1 MLRTLCLALLL
12 VSSSLQAHS
21 ENDSLAHRA
30 FWYSSNGK
38 PVLDGNG
45 NCIRNGSW
53 AALGS
58 PSCVTEAEP
67 EVIEPAPE
75 AKPEPEVAPAPAPKP
90 EPEAKPEPE
99 PEPAATVT
107 EAPKAAAAEP
117 TAQEVE
123 PTAAAEPTPAPTQ
136 ESSPEPSP
144 EPAAVEPEPVVV
156 EAPMKAAEPEVVT
169 YSYPVETVTA
179 SILFDFDKNNLRID
193 QQENIEKAIIQARKA
208 HKIFKV
214 SLDGHADSRGTHDY
228 NYDLSQRRINTIVNY
243 LNLRE
248 IETNS
253 TMAWG
258 ETKLIFNADGSE
270 NYEQSRRVEINIKV
284 QQKVAN

>member
-99 PEPAATVT
+99 PEPAATAT
-107 EAPKAAAAEP
+107 EAPKAAAPEP
-117 TAQEVE
+117 AAQEVE
-123 PTAAAEPTPAPTQ
+123 PTVAAEPTPAP
-136 ESSPEPSP
+136 SP
-144 EPAAVEPEPVVV
+144 EPAAAEPEPVVV
-156 EAPMKAAEPEVVT
+156 EAPVKAAEPEVVT

>member
-58 PSCVTEAEP
+58 PSCVTEDEP

-75 AKPEPEVAPAPAPKP
+75 AKPEPEVAPAPAATP
-90 EPEAKPEPE
+90 EPEAKPEP
-99 PEPAATVT
+99 
-107 EAPKAAAAEP
+107 AAA
-117 TAQEVE
+117 EVE
-123 PTAAAEPTPAPTQ
+123 PTAAAEPTPEP
-136 ESSPEPSP
+136 SPEPSP
-144 EPAAVEPEPVVV
+144 EPAAAEPEPVVV
-156 EAPMKAAEPEVVT
+156 EAPVKAAEPEVVT

-258 ETKLIFNADGSE
+258 ETKLILNADGSE
-270 NYEQSRRVEINIKV
+270 NYDQSRRVEINIKV

>member
-12 VSSSLQAHS
+12 ISSSLQAHS

-30 FWYSSNGK
+30 FWYSSNGN

-67 EVIEPAPE
+67 EVIEPTPE
-75 AKPEPEVAPAPAPKP
+75 AKPEPEVAPAPAAKP
-90 EPEAKPEPE
+90 ETEAKPQPEPE
-99 PEPAATVT
+99 PEPAATAT
-107 EAPKAAAAEP
+107 EAPKAAAPEPVAPKAEP
-117 TAQEVE
+117 TAV
-123 PTAAAEPTPAPTQ
+123 AEPTPAP
-136 ESSPEPSP
+136 SPKPSP
-144 EPAAVEPEPVVV
+144 EPAAAEPEPVVV
-156 EAPMKAAEPEVVT
+156 EAPVKAAEPEVVT

-243 LNLRE
+243 LNLRD
-248 IETNS
+248 IKTNS

-258 ETKLIFNADGSE
+258 ETKLILNADGSE
-270 NYEQSRRVEINIKV
+270 NYDQSRRVEINIKV

>member
-12 VSSSLQAHS
+12 ISSSLQAHS
-21 ENDSLAHRA
+21 EDDSLAHRA
-30 FWYSSNGK
+30 FWYSSNGN

-53 AALGS
+53 ATLGS

-67 EVIEPAPE
+67 EVIEPVPE
-75 AKPEPEVAPAPAPKP
+75 AKPEPEVASAPAAKLEPK
-90 EPEAKPEPE
+90 AE

-107 EAPKAAAAEP
+107 EAPKTAAPEP
-117 TAQEVE
+117 TAPEVE
-123 PTAAAEPTPAPTQ
+123 PTAAAEPTPAP
-136 ESSPEPSP
+136 SP
-144 EPAAVEPEPVVV
+144 EPAAAEPEPVVV
-156 EAPMKAAEPEVVT
+156 EAPVKAAEPEVVT

-243 LNLRE
+243 LNLRD

-258 ETKLIFNADGSE
+258 ETKLILNADGSE
-270 NYEQSRRVEINIKV
+270 NYDQSRRVEINIKV

>member
-12 VSSSLQAHS
+12 ISSSLQAHS
-21 ENDSLAHRA
+21 EDDSLAHRA
-30 FWYSSNGK
+30 FWYSSNGN

-53 AALGS
+53 ATLGS

-67 EVIEPAPE
+67 EVIEPVPE
-75 AKPEPEVAPAPAPKP
+75 AKPEPEVAPAPAAKP
-90 EPEAKPEPE
+90 EPEAK

-107 EAPKAAAAEP
+107 EAPKTAAPEP
-117 TAQEVE
+117 TAPEVE
-123 PTAAAEPTPAPTQ
+123 PTAAAEPTPAP
-136 ESSPEPSP
+136 SP
-144 EPAAVEPEPVVV
+144 EPAAAAAEPEPVVV
-156 EAPMKAAEPEVVT
+156 EAPVKAAEPEVVT

-243 LNLRE
+243 LNLRD

-258 ETKLIFNADGSE
+258 ETKLILNADGSE
-270 NYEQSRRVEINIKV
+270 NYDQSRRVEINIKV

>member
-75 AKPEPEVAPAPAPKP
+75 AKPEPEVAPAPA
-90 EPEAKPEPE
+90 AK

-107 EAPKAAAAEP
+107 EAPKAAVAEP
-117 TAQEVE
+117 TAPEVE
-123 PTAAAEPTPAPTQ
+123 PTAAAAEPTPAP
-136 ESSPEPSP
+136 SPEPNPEPNP
-144 EPAAVEPEPVVV
+144 EPAAAEPEPVVV
-156 EAPMKAAEPEVVT
+156 EAPVKAAEPEVVT

-214 SLDGHADSRGTHDY
+214 SLDGHADSRGTHEY

-258 ETKLIFNADGSE
+258 ETKLILNADGSE
-270 NYEQSRRVEINIKV
+270 NYDQSRRVEINIKV

>member
-117 TAQEVE
+117 AAQEVE
-123 PTAAAEPTPAPTQ
+123 PTAAAEPTPA
-136 ESSPEPSP
+136 PSP

-156 EAPMKAAEPEVVT
+156 EAPVKAAEPEVVT